1 MVMDIRFKKL
11 SEFATIPTK
20 AHDDDL
26 GLDLYASQHT
36 VIDPGAA
43 ALVHTGI
50 ACQFPTRYITEGLM
64 NSYWLSYGG
73 ILKDRSSI
81 ASKYNVYVHAGV
93 IDPSYR
99 GEIKVLM
106 HNTGTDPFHVSM
118 GMKIAQMVLVAS
130 PIVEILEVEEL
141 SDTKRGDK
149 GFGSSDA

>member
-36 VIDPGAA
+36 VINPGAA
-43 ALVHTGI
+43 ALVSTGI
-50 ACQFPTRYITEGLM
+50 ACQFPIRYEYTGVTNCI
-64 NSYWLSYGG
+64 SYGG

-118 GMKIAQMVLVAS
+118 GTKIAQMVLVAS
-130 PIVEILEVEEL
+130 PLVEILEVEEL
-141 SDTKRGDK
+141 SDTERGDK
-149 GFGSSDA
+149 GFGSSGA